1 MRTAAWAL
9 LVAFAFAVPWEY
21 SLDFGEP
28 VGNVARVTGVVLLLF
43 AVPAVLQAGR
53 VRKPGPTSPGMV
65 QWLVLALFLWYCC
78 SVFWSIDRD
87 VTLDRLRGAIQ
98 VWMPVWLLWEL
109 VEKPEDLRVLLRA
122 FVAGSWVLA
131 VLTFVNFA
139 SPQATDQARF
149 AAEGQ
154 DPNDVARFLVM
165 GLPLAALLVNA
176 ERRWWARL
184 LAFGYLPLG
193 LLAVLLTGSREGLLA
208 GVAALAG
215 CGVLLFHRRPE
226 RLVPTLFLVPAIAA
240 LIWAMVPA
248 ETFGRLA
255 TIPEQL
261 HSGDLNQ
268 RLNIWSAGWQAF
280 ARAPFF
286 GSGAGTFV
294 AVTGLAPIDT
304 AHNTLLSIGVEGG
317 IVELALCAA
326 IVLACARSVLRMRG
340 ALRIGFGTALG
351 AWCLTCTAATV
362 EQNRTTWL
370 LIGFIAC
377 AGRLSVEAPK
387 ETVRLFS
394 GDEEQDVVYPL
405 AHPTG

>member
-1 MRTAAWAL
+1 MRTATWVL
-9 LVAFAFAVPWEY
+9 LVAFTFAVPWEY

-28 VGNVARVTGVVLLLF
+28 VGNVARVIGAVLLL
-43 AVPAVLQAGR
+43 VTIPAVLQAGR
-53 VRKPGPTSPGMV
+53 VRRPGLTSPGIV

-87 VTLDRLRGAIQ
+87 ATLDRLRGAFQ
-98 VWMPVWLLWEL
+98 VWMAVWLLWEL
-109 VEKPEDLRVLLRA
+109 VEKPQDLRVLMRA

-131 VLTFVNFA
+131 VLTLVNFVSPEA
-139 SPQATDQARF
+139 SDQARF
-149 AAEGQ
+149 AADGQ

-193 LLAVLLTGSREGLLA
+193 SLALLLTGSREGLLA
-208 GVAALAG
+208 GIAALAG
-215 CGVLLFHRRPE
+215 CGVLLFRRRPE
-226 RLVPTLFLVPAIAA
+226 RLVPAFFLVPVIAT

-248 ETFGRLA
+248 ETFERLA

-268 RLNIWSAGWQAF
+268 RLNIWSAGWLAF
-280 ARAPFF
+280 RRAPFF

-294 AVTGLAPIDT
+294 AATGLAPIDT
-304 AHNTLLSIGVEGG
+304 AHNTLLSISVEGG

-326 IVLACARSVLRMRG
+326 IVFVCASSVLRMRG
-340 ALRIGFGTALG
+340 TLRIGFATALG
-351 AWCLTCTAATV
+351 AWSLTCLAATV

-370 LIGFIAC
+370 L
-377 AGRLSVEAPK
+377 
-387 ETVRLFS
+387 
-394 GDEEQDVVYPL
+394 
-405 AHPTG
+405 